1 MLNTAGL
8 FEAKPLQGNIAGVS
22 AEIPDLF
29 GSKFVSEAL
38 VEDRLNR
45 LTQIAIGDTNV
56 LFDTSYGLTQ
66 TSDLVA
72 GATGSAILYEG
83 FANDLFDQITDFRLP
98 HSPDDNLKVDRSLT
112 SQTDISTPL
121 QRDELTGMDFAIGDT
136 GIVPERSQSRTA
148 ALLPSEKWAFNF
160 PDYTID
166 HQGLNTLNIKIG
178 YGLKPGITKNEYPDF
193 VPIYKSIDSFL
204 VNYPNET
211 DTWENINKNLSQK
224 VLDENPA
231 LTDVTIQIEVLPTN
245 RLPYERATTV
255 FRSRAGQ
262 PKENGNFSL
271 KNYAINHQG
280 LNKLNL
286 DVDYQYKPG
295 IPPNEYPDSLSIL
308 KSIDNFLSKYPNET
322 DFWEIVN
329 KKLTQN
335 ILNENSS
342 LAAIKI
348 DLNVLPSQTLPYNR
362 TSKVTRTQPSNPQGT
377 FLVGNTR
384 GNNVLRFDGSTGNL
398 LSEFI
403 PAGSGGLSSP
413 DTILFGP
420 DGNGDGKPDIYIASG
435 DKPGNSGQPTASAV
449 LRYDGVSGRFID
461 KFVGDNP
468 NTTADETGGL
478 SRPYG
483 LAFGAD
489 GNFYVSSFLTDQIL
503 RYNGKTGQFIDVFA
517 TGKQQAGGLNGPNN
531 LLFAPDGNLYVTT
544 QGSVARDGKADFSAG
559 FASQV
564 LLYNPQTGQS
574 SIFASPDPS
583 PRSQGFVSLLGMA
596 IGPAD
601 GDLYVSDFAND
612 IRRYNLKSGNLV
624 KVLSTNYTD
633 TSPSSNYV
641 GGLAFSPIGNLF
653 AVGFD
658 NRANANNVGAV
669 LRYNGKTGE
678 PLPISS
684 NPLSS
689 NSSIFVP
696 PDSKLQRPIGIAFF
710 PSDGKLTEKWNF
722 TAANYPIN
730 HQGLNNLNFAVNY
743 QYKEGIQNY
752 QYPDYVPIYKS
763 VDDFLVNYP
772 NETDFWE
779 IVNKNLTEKVLAEN
793 PAISSVTVD
802 LNVLPT
808 NQLPYDRSSTVSR
821 TTNGKLGEAWDFKIP
836 NYSIAH
842 QGLNNLNID
851 VKYQY
856 KPGIT
861 QAEYPDFVPIYKS
874 IDNFLVDYP
883 NETDFWEILNK
894 NLTEKLLAQNPA
906 LDSLEISIEVL
917 PTNKLPYERAS
928 IVSLA

>member
-1 MLNTAGL
+1 M
-8 FEAKPLQGNIAGVS
+8 Q
-22 AEIPDLF
+22 
-29 GSKFVSEAL
+29 
-38 VEDRLNR
+38 
-45 LTQIAIGDTNV
+45 
-56 LFDTSYGLTQ
+56 
-66 TSDLVA
+66 
-72 GATGSAILYEG
+72 
-83 FANDLFDQITDFRLP
+83 
-98 HSPDDNLKVDRSLT
+98 
-112 SQTDISTPL
+112 
-121 QRDELTGMDFAIGDT
+121 
-136 GIVPERSQSRTA
+136 
-148 ALLPSEKWAFNF
+148 KWDA
-160 PDYTID
+160 P
-166 HQGLNTLNIKIG
+166 
-178 YGLKPGITKNEYPDF
+178 
-193 VPIYKSIDSFL
+193 FL

-231 LTDVTIQIEVLPTN
+231 LTDVTIQLEVLPTN

-503 RYNGKTGQFIDVFA
+503 RYNGKTGQFIDV
-517 TGKQQAGGLNGPNN
+517 
-531 LLFAPDGNLYVTT
+531 
-544 QGSVARDGKADFSAG
+544 
-559 FASQV
+559 
-564 LLYNPQTGQS
+564 
-574 SIFASPDPS
+574 
-583 PRSQGFVSLLGMA
+583 
-596 IGPAD
+596 
-601 GDLYVSDFAND
+601 
-612 IRRYNLKSGNLV
+612 
-624 KVLSTNYTD
+624 
-633 TSPSSNYV
+633 
-641 GGLAFSPIGNLF
+641 
-653 AVGFD
+653 
-658 NRANANNVGAV
+658 
-669 LRYNGKTGE
+669 
-678 PLPISS
+678 
-684 NPLSS
+684 
-689 NSSIFVP
+689 
-696 PDSKLQRPIGIAFF
+696 
-710 PSDGKLTEKWNF
+710 
-722 TAANYPIN
+722 
-730 HQGLNNLNFAVNY
+730 
-743 QYKEGIQNY
+743 
-752 QYPDYVPIYKS
+752 
-763 VDDFLVNYP
+763 
-772 NETDFWE
+772 
-779 IVNKNLTEKVLAEN
+779 
-793 PAISSVTVD
+793 
-802 LNVLPT
+802 
-808 NQLPYDRSSTVSR
+808 
-821 TTNGKLGEAWDFKIP
+821 
-836 NYSIAH
+836 
-842 QGLNNLNID
+842 
-851 VKYQY
+851 
-856 KPGIT
+856 
-861 QAEYPDFVPIYKS
+861 
-874 IDNFLVDYP
+874 
-883 NETDFWEILNK
+883 
-894 NLTEKLLAQNPA
+894 
-906 LDSLEISIEVL
+906 
-917 PTNKLPYERAS
+917 
-928 IVSLA
+928 

>member
-1 MLNTAGL
+1 M
-8 FEAKPLQGNIAGVS
+8 K
-22 AEIPDLF
+22 D
-29 GSKFVSEAL
+29 
-38 VEDRLNR
+38 
-45 LTQIAIGDTNV
+45 
-56 LFDTSYGLTQ
+56 
-66 TSDLVA
+66 
-72 GATGSAILYEG
+72 
-83 FANDLFDQITDFRLP
+83 
-98 HSPDDNLKVDRSLT
+98 
-112 SQTDISTPL
+112 
-121 QRDELTGMDFAIGDT
+121 
-136 GIVPERSQSRTA
+136 
-148 ALLPSEKWAFNF
+148 
-160 PDYTID
+160 
-166 HQGLNTLNIKIG
+166 
-178 YGLKPGITKNEYPDF
+178 
-193 VPIYKSIDSFL
+193 
-204 VNYPNET
+204 
-211 DTWENINKNLSQK
+211 
-224 VLDENPA
+224 
-231 LTDVTIQIEVLPTN
+231 
-245 RLPYERATTV
+245 
-255 FRSRAGQ
+255 
-262 PKENGNFSL
+262 
-271 KNYAINHQG
+271 YAINHQG
-280 LNKLNL
+280 LNKINL
-286 DVDYQYKPG
+286 DVDYQYKTG
-295 IPPNEYPDSLSIL
+295 ISASEYPDSLSIY
-308 KSIDNFLSKYPNET
+308 KSIDNFLTKYPNET

-335 ILNENSS
+335 ILNENPA

-348 DLNVLPSQTLPYNR
+348 DLNVLPSQTLPYSR

-384 GNNVLRFDGSTGNL
+384 GNNVLGFDGNTGNL
-398 LSEFI
+398 LGELI

-420 DGNGDGKPDIYIASG
+420 DVNGDGKPEIYIASG
-435 DKPGNSGQPTASAV
+435 DKPGNSGQPTASAL
-449 LRYDGVSGRFID
+449 LRYDGVTGAFID

-468 NTTADETGGL
+468 NTNVDETGGL

-483 LAFGAD
+483 LAFGPD
-489 GNFYVSSFLTDQIL
+489 GNFYVSSFLTKKIL

-517 TGKQQAGGLNGPNN
+517 TGNQQAGGLNGPNN

-544 QGSVARDGKADFSAG
+544 QGSVARDGKADFSPG
-559 FASQV
+559 LPSQV

-601 GDLYVSDFAND
+601 GDL
-612 IRRYNLKSGNLV
+612 
-624 KVLSTNYTD
+624 
-633 TSPSSNYV
+633 
-641 GGLAFSPIGNLF
+641 SPIGNLF

-669 LRYNGKTGE
+669 LRYNGKTDE

-696 PDSKLQRPIGIAFF
+696 PNSNLKRPVGITFL
-710 PSDGKLTEKWNF
+710 PSDAKLTEKWNF

-730 HQGLNNLNFAVNY
+730 HQGLNNLNLDVNY

-763 VDDFLVNYP
+763 IDNFLVNYP

-802 LNVLPT
+802 LDVLPT
-808 NQLPYDRSSTVSR
+808 NRLPYDRSSTVTR

-874 IDNFLVDYP
+874 IDDFLVNYP

-894 NLTEKLLAQNPA
+894 NLTQKLLAQNPG

-928 IVSLA
+928 IVSVA